1 MNKLFLTAVSTLA
14 IATAMPSFAN
24 ADHHMGDKTEAG
36 VSMEAEI
43 ERTHNQQDKAVVTEE
58 ELEHTW
64 NSTKKNV
71 KEGANSFGNA
81 VGNLVDDTTAAV
93 SGIGENEAE
102 MSAQTNA
109 SIANEMTANNL
120 IGKTVV
126 NGQGDAVASVKDIII
141 DRNGNATHVILSDGE
156 WIGLGKTAA
165 YDFSILNN
173 MDTEGNIVASLTE
186 AQIDKAANFSYTDN
200 DEEGVVVMPASS
212 YSVAQL
218 LDAELMA
225 QDNETLAEVDNLSFT
240 GSKADQ
246 IILGYNKLL
255 GMGGEQM
262 ALDFKSA
269 RLNKS
274 TNSEIDL
281 SLGAADTAA
290 FKARI
295 KADAE
300 LENE

>member
-14 IATAMPSFAN
+14 IATAMPALASAETSMN
-24 ADHHMGDKTEAG
+24 KNTRAG
-36 VSMEAEI
+36 VNMDAEI
-43 ERTHNQQDKAVVTEE
+43 ERTHNQQDNAVVTEQ
-58 ELEHTW
+58 ELEQTW
-64 NSTKKNV
+64 NNTKENV
-71 KEGANSFGNA
+71 REGANSLGNA
-81 VGNLVDDTTAAV
+81 VGNMVDDTTAAV
-93 SGIGENEAE
+93 SGIGSTDAE
-102 MSAQTNA
+102 MNA
-109 SIANEMTANNL
+109 AINSEMTANNL

-126 NGQGDAVASVKDIII
+126 NSQGDAVASVKDIII

-156 WIGLGKTAA
+156 WMGLGKTAA

-173 MDTEGNIVASLTE
+173 MDADGNIVASLTE
-186 AQIDKAANFSYTDN
+186 EQIDRAANFSYTETNQED
-200 DEEGVVVMPASS
+200 VVVMPASS

-225 QDNETLAEVDNLSFT
+225 QDNEALAEVDNVSFT

-269 RLNKS
+269 RLSKS
-274 TNSEIDL
+274 TNSDIDL

-295 KADAE
+295 NADAE
-300 LENE
+300 LENK